1 MRTSHHNTKSVQSE
15 KAARPSEPP
24 QASKAASEPDATDSD
39 VSTHRPIITIPET
52 PVAITESE
60 DRSRISETIIDWE
73 QCGISPSHQII
84 SDEKSSLASSAGQ
97 TDRPERKSMLYR
109 TPRRGTG
116 VEMDLATRKANN
128 LLQKGKEA
136 LEAAGNMKRECKT
149 TTYECLQG
157 LYETVL
163 SLADSRA
170 RHKYNI
176 ERAHNR
182 DVMALKAELSL
193 MRTDLSDTKK
203 EAKGIREWLGHET
216 LDAFKG
222 IKEVK
227 EEVKTAKLLI
237 TKEHEKT
244 RHSTVGTPGDPKW
257 DSMGEGQPRMETNII
272 SVSNQ
277 LDVLRKALENI
288 RTDLTRPNKSPSNQV
303 SENPLLITKKF
314 E

>member
-1 MRTSHHNTKSVQSE
+1 MSSQSSTTASTSRKPTTDATAKVTKSLRQI
-15 KAARPSEPP
+15 AARPSEPP
-24 QASKAASEPDATDSD
+24 QASKAASEPDATDSE
-39 VSTHRPIITIPET
+39 VATHRPTITIPET
-52 PVAITESE
+52 PVTKTESE

-73 QCGISPSHQII
+73 QCGISPPRQII
-84 SDEKSSLASSAGQ
+84 SDEESSLASSAGQ
-97 TDRPERKSMLYR
+97 IDRPERKSMLYR

-116 VEMDLATRKANN
+116 VEMDLATREANN

-149 TTYECLQG
+149 ATYECLQG

-170 RHKYNI
+170 RHKYNLERERSRHAQELVRV

-193 MRTDLSDTKK
+193 MRTDLSDTKR

-227 EEVKTAKLLI
+227 EEVKATKLRF
-237 TKEHEKT
+237 KT
-244 RHSTVGTPGDPKW
+244 ST
-257 DSMGEGQPRMETNII
+257 
-272 SVSNQ
+272 
-277 LDVLRKALENI
+277 
-288 RTDLTRPNKSPSNQV
+288 
-303 SENPLLITKKF
+303 
-314 E
+314 